1 MFEVTKSYS
10 KSYLLP
16 AVFYATR
23 KKYDRNVFIFVKQFL
38 EIKERLS
45 QKLKKSFVEPGNL
58 QLIKVVENSYIPKQT
73 RLNKLNS
80 IV

>member
-1 MFEVTKSYS
+1 MFEVTKSCS
-10 KSYLLP
+10 KGHLLP